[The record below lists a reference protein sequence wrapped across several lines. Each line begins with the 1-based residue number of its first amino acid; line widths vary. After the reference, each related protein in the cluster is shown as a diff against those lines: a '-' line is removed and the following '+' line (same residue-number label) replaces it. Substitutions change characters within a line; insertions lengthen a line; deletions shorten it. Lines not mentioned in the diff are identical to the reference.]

1 MKRIL
6 KALSGLF
13 ENLSVAF
20 LVVLSFCVFAQII
33 LRNFFSMGSSVLE
46 ELGRFSLVSL
56 VFLMIPVLTERKQQI
71 VVDFVISRLPARA
84 RRVMDVLIRLVC
96 LAVSAFLIVAISRIM
111 VMNYNVRTAAIKMPN
126 YIFYIPIVAGL
137 AFDALASID
146 QFVALLA
153 GKEASK

>member
-1 MKRIL
+1 MKRTL

-20 LVVLSFCVFAQII
+20 LVVMSVCVFAQII
-33 LRNFFSMGSSVLE
+33 LRNFFSMGSSIIE

-56 VFLMIPVLTERKQQI
+56 VFLMIPVLTVRKQQI
-71 VVDFVISRLPARA
+71 VVDFVLARLPASA
-84 RRVMDVLIRLVC
+84 RRIMDALIRLAC
-96 LAVSAFLIVAISRIM
+96 LAISAFLLVAISRIM
-111 VMNYNVRTAAIKMPN
+111 VMNYNVRTAALKMPN

-137 AFDALASID
+137 ALDAVASID
-146 QFVALLA
+146 LFITLLA